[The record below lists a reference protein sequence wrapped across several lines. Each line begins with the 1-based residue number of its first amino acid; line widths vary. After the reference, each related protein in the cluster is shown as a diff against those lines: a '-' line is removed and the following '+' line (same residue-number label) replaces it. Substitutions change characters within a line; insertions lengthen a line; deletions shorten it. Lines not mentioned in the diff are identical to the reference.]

1 MLRIIHKL
9 TDEPCF
15 LCGKIKDTAFV
26 KGESFSLV
34 LCREHAWEKVP
45 EKEKKEEGDA
55 AQSERR
61 SSTA

>member
-1 MLRIIHKL
+1 MYKS
-9 TDEPCF
+9 TGEPCF
-15 LCGKIKDTAFV
+15 LCGKTKDTAFV

-45 EKEKKEEGDA
+45 DREKKEEGDA

-61 SSTA
+61 GETA